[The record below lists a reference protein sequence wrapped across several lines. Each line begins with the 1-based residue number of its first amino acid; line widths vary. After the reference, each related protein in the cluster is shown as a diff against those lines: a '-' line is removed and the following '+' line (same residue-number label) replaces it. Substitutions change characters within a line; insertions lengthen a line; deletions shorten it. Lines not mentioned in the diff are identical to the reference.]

1 MSLPHAPHRIH
12 PLAGL
17 LLATT
22 LALATAAPA
31 AADDDD
37 GRGMPRQVPKAY
49 TSECGSCHL
58 AFPPGALPAA
68 SWKHIMAGLDKHY
81 GSNAS
86 LDDAPRR
93 QLDSWLQANAGTWK
107 RAGEAPPEDRL
118 TRSAWFQRK
127 HRHISD
133 AVWAHAS
140 VKRPANCSACHP
152 GAERGDFDD
161 DHLKTPPG
169 LPLHLRRAW
178 FD

>member
-1 MSLPHAPHRIH
+1 MPLPTHLRPGHALAALPFSLLLTLG
-12 PLAGL
+12 LAG
-17 LLATT
+17 
-22 LALATAAPA
+22 PA
-31 AADDDD
+31 AADDDE
-37 GRGMPRQVPKAY
+37 RGMPRPVPPAY
-49 TSECGSCHL
+49 STECGSCHL

-86 LDDAPRR
+86 LDDATRR
-93 QLDSWLQANAGTWK
+93 QLDTWLQAHAGTWK
-107 RAGEAPPEDRL
+107 RVAETPPEDRI

-127 HRHISD
+127 HRHVRD
-133 AVWAHAS
+133 AVWTHAS

-161 DHLKTPPG
+161 DHLKIPPG
-169 LPLHLRRAW
+169 LPLHLRWAW

>member
-1 MSLPHAPHRIH
+1 MPPIEHTH
-12 PLAGL
+12 PVPALAGL
-17 LLATT
+17 LLTIT
-22 LALATAAPA
+22 LGLAGPA
-31 AADDDD
+31 AADDD
-37 GRGMPRQVPKAY
+37 GRSMPRQVPKAY

-86 LDDAPRR
+86 LDDATTR
-93 QLDSWLQANAGTWK
+93 QLDSWLQAHAGTWK
-107 RAGEAPPEDRL
+107 RVGETPAQDRI

-127 HRHISD
+127 HRQVRD
-133 AVWAHAS
+133 AVWAHNS
-140 VKRPANCSACHP
+140 VKSPANCGACHP

-161 DHLKTPPG
+161 DHLKIPPG
-169 LPLHLRRAW
+169 LPLHLRWAW